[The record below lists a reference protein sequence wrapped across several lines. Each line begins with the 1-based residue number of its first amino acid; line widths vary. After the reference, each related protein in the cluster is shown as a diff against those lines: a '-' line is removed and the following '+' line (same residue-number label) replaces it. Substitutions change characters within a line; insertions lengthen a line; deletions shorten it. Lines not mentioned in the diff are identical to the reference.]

1 MVQLHSDPPFILMK
15 NNLERVAKVIARS
28 GVCSRRHAEVLI
40 SEGKVK
46 VNNSII
52 TEPGTKVSAA
62 DTIAVNG
69 KILAPPEKTRLW
81 LFYKPKGAI
90 TSNHD
95 PQGRVTVF
103 DLLPKDMPRV
113 ITIGR
118 LDYNT
123 EGLLLLTND
132 GELAR
137 ILELPKNQVIR
148 EYRVRIFGKLYQD
161 IISQLSAGVT
171 VEGINYAG
179 IDAEPETSSPGSN
192 TWIKVK
198 LKEGK
203 NREIRK
209 VFSHF
214 DLEVTRLIRVAYGS
228 FSLQNLKLGEVREVE
243 EARVLQ
249 LKNEVIHQY

>member
-1 MVQLHSDPPFILMK
+1 MK
-15 NNLERVAKVIARS
+15 NNPERIAKVIARS
-28 GVCSRRHAEVLI
+28 GVCSRRNAEVLI

-46 VNNSII
+46 VNGSTI
-52 TEPGTKVSAA
+52 TEPGTKVSAE
-62 DTIAVNG
+62 DTITVNG
-69 KILAPPEKTRLW
+69 KPLRQAEKTRLW
-81 LFYKPKGAI
+81 LFYKPKGTI
-90 TSNHD
+90 TSSHD
-95 PQGRVTVF
+95 PQGRQTIF
-103 DLLPKDMPRV
+103 DLLPKAMPRV

-137 ILELPKNQVIR
+137 TMELPKNQVVR
-148 EYRVRIFGKLYQD
+148 EYRVRIFGKLYKD
-161 IISQLSAGVT
+161 IIERLAAGVT

-179 IDAEPETSSPGSN
+179 IDAEPETSSKGSN

-198 LKEGK
+198 LREGK

-214 DLEVTRLIRVAYGS
+214 GLEVNRLIRVAYGS
-228 FSLQNLKLGEVREVE
+228 FALENLKLGEVREVDQE
-243 EARVLQ
+243 RVQQ
-249 LKNEVIHQY
+249 LKIDLTKASY